1 MEYTAPDDIPYY
13 NECEPLVRG
22 LGYTLVECTIFK
34 RQGNWQVRV
43 VIASPSGVGIAD
55 CSKVHRA
62 LLTRLEALLD
72 SRDVFIE
79 VTSPG
84 LDRLIKNAAEFAAFT
99 GTGVR
104 IWDTDCSDWVSGIIA
119 GSDNMA
125 LRLKTP
131 DGEQLV
137 PYTRIAKAKL
147 NNS

>member
-1 MEYTAPDDIPYY
+1 VEYTAQDTIPYFT
-13 NECEPLVRG
+13 ECEPLVRG

-34 RQGNWQVRV
+34 RQGSWQVRV
-43 VIASPSGVGIAD
+43 AIASPSGVGISD

-84 LDRLIKNAAEFAAFT
+84 LDRLIKNASEFAAFT

-104 IWDTDCSDWVSGIIA
+104 IWDMACSDWVFGIIA
-119 GSDNMA
+119 GSDDTA
-125 LRLKTP
+125 LRLQTQ
-131 DGEQLV
+131 DGELLV